1 MHYGYARVS
10 TLSQSTQEQIQ
21 QLKENDVL
29 ETNIYAE
36 NFTGTKKDRPA
47 FTDMLNKVRSGDS
60 IVVTKLDR
68 FARNTREALEIIEPL
83 LDDDI
88 TIKILNLG
96 TIENT
101 PMGRMILRT
110 LLSIAEMERDM
121 IIERTQEGKA
131 FAKKNNPNYKE
142 GRPRATMTNQKEFAY
157 QLMVNGESYTEV
169 EKKTGFSRSTLYRI
183 KKLKQV
189 QTKN

>member
-1 MHYGYARVS
+1 MYYGYARVS

-21 QLKENDVL
+21 QLKEHGVL
-29 ETNIYAE
+29 EANIYAE

-47 FTDMLNKVRSGDS
+47 FTELLNKVRSGDS

-88 TIKILNLG
+88 TIKVLNLG

-101 PMGRMILRT
+101 SMGRMIVRT
-110 LLSIAEMERDM
+110 LLSVAEMERDM
-121 IIERTQEGKA
+121 IVERTQEGKA
-131 FAKKNNPNYKE
+131 FARKNNPNYKE
-142 GRPRATMTNQKEFAY
+142 GRPRATMTSQKEYAY
-157 QLMVNGESYTEV
+157 QLMVNGDSYTEV

-183 KKLKQV
+183 KKLKEG